1 MRDGVTPT
9 GAQIVAVPG
18 IPDIQ
23 PGDDLAAILGDALIR
38 AGLEIQPG
46 DILSLAHKIAS
57 KSEGAII
64 RLADVTPTAR
74 AIEIAKD
81 LNKDPR
87 KVQVILDQSKSIL
100 RTFRHPNANEGIII
114 AEHRRGF
121 ISANAGVDESN
132 AEEDG
137 TVITLPE
144 DPDASCHALRES
156 LAERFG
162 TSPGIV
168 MTDTFGRPWRLG
180 QVNVAIGL
188 AGVPPTRREQGT
200 DDAFGR
206 PLKVTEPAFADEI
219 AAASGLV
226 TRKNARQPVVLFRGL
241 DWTNEETTAQALLR
255 PEHEDMFR

>member
-1 MRDGVTPT
+1 MRDAATLT

-18 IPDIQ
+18 ISDIQ
-23 PGDDLAAILGDALIR
+23 PGDDLAALIGDALLG
-38 AGLEIQPG
+38 AGLDLQPG
-46 DILSLAHKIAS
+46 DILCLAHKIAS
-57 KSEGAII
+57 KAEGAII
-64 RLADVTPTAR
+64 RLVDVTPTAP
-74 AIEIAKD
+74 AVELADK

-100 RTFRHPNANEGIII
+100 RSFRHPNANEGIII

-137 TVITLPE
+137 TVITLPD
-144 DPDASCHALRES
+144 DPDASCRALSDR
-156 LAERFG
+156 LAARFG
-162 TSPGIV
+162 ITPGIV

-226 TRKNARQPVVLFRGL
+226 TRKDARQPLVLFRGL
-241 DWTNEETTAQALLR
+241 DWTPEETSAQALLR